1 MNGTNNDISKRV
13 LSGIIGCWFIWISS
27 LVGMQAQTVKE
38 ITLSQEHS
46 FTDHIALA
54 NDSRDLDLM
63 VKLVFNESENTLTV
77 SLVSYRDLFVFQDD
91 VPYSQ
96 AIKGNRL
103 RPDRLPY
110 VVQSDP
116 QTHFVLD
123 KSLKAMLEKPHKKQL
138 FHRWITYQGLQP
150 QPIEYKMVNEYIEQT
165 FDIQSK
171 NNRVQVTLRDL
182 FVMEPHLKKPIYR
195 LVCQKDVN
203 TVYEIFIQRNPCFQK
218 EEEINELVAK
228 VEAIAAGYHTLTGKF
243 GTDAVSDSEETVK
256 LFQENK
262 QLLLQQFPP
271 LEHKSRCEQIQQQVT
286 AYQNYRDSIQAL
298 TCTYMPPEAPGE
310 AAPRHELIL
319 LEVSPEQILS
329 MARQIDNCVGRWM
342 LTDDRAEKQ
351 DLEEYC
357 IQTIAQLNEMIQEAD
372 TISPEQEAAIVIFRR
387 AEKHFED
394 SCHY

>member
-1 MNGTNNDISKRV
+1 MNGTNNDMSKRF
-13 LSGIIGCWFIWISS
+13 LAGIIGCWFLWIGS
-27 LVGMQAQTVKE
+27 LLGTQAQTVKE

-91 VPYSQ
+91 VPFQQ
-96 AIKGNRL
+96 AIKGDRL

-116 QTHFVLD
+116 KAQFVLD
-123 KSLKAMLEKPHKKQL
+123 KSLKASLEKPHKKLL

-150 QPIEYKMVNEYIEQT
+150 QPIEYKMVNEFIEQT

-171 NNRVQVTLRDL
+171 NNRVQVTLHDL
-182 FVMEPHLKKPIYR
+182 FVMEPHLHKPIYR

-203 TVYEIFIQRNPCFQK
+203 TVYEIYIQRNPCFQK

-243 GTDAVSDSEETVK
+243 GIDAVTDSEETVN

-262 QLLLQQFPP
+262 QLLLQQFPV
-271 LEHKSRCEQIQQQVT
+271 LENKSRCEQIQEQVT

-298 TCTYMPPEAPGE
+298 TCTYLPPEAPE

-342 LTDDRAEKQ
+342 LTDDQAEKQ
-351 DLEEYC
+351 DLENYC
-357 IQTIAQLNEMIQEAD
+357 IQIISRLNEMIQEAD
-372 TISPEQEAAIVIFRR
+372 TVSPEQEAAIVIFRR

-394 SCHY
+394 SCQY